1 MADPKPDYR
10 NDYVMARLAVSA
22 YMTPEEIRKQ
32 ELVCSNDPRQDPLPP
47 GWQVLP
53 GSYVNNN
60 VYGGNQ
66 ADRPADGMRAV
77 VPPSKDGFAAIAFVD
92 PTTRQIVIGFRGSE
106 WEQGVPAGVAGIA
119 TGVAAQN
126 NPVLQLTGKADA
138 VAAAASAKGGAVD
151 WTGPDKAFANP
162 FRDWDPQFTDALKY
176 TQAILDLTKPG
187 GPYAGYSVQVT
198 GHSLGGGL
206 AQLAGQMYGLNGRTF
221 DAPPLGNVGVAG
233 EFVDWARGH
242 GLPAK
247 GKGVDPDFM
256 NYFVNESPL
265 RLAGIHYPGR
275 SMNISGQPEHPPLVH
290 TILNDNIATR
300 HDRMRILDL
309 FDDAARTGALRR
321 TGELPDLHGPR
332 LATAQDPRDPSHP
345 DNAAYARIAGGVEAL
360 GKWSGPGRTHRRRA
374 LRSLQGQSDDAGRRR
389 RGQRPSR
396 RRAGAGVRL
405 PPGVERAARGRV
417 RRQRAGPDAIAGKE
431 LRGGARAGRGG
442 RRSGRGED
450 ARGGA
455 APGLSRAAAL
465 QGSNRSLVSMRTLR
479 RWAEARCAAWRDSA
493 K

>member
-22 YMTPEEIRKQ
+22 YMTPEEIRRQ

-162 FRDWDPQFTDALKY
+162 VRDWDPQFTDALKY

-309 FDDAARTGALRR
+309 FDDAARTGTLRR
-321 TGELPDLHGPR
+321 TGELPDPHGPR

-360 GKWSGPGRTHRRRA
+360 GKWSGPEAERISA
-374 LRSLQGQSDDAGRRR
+374 SLYAAYKANPMMQGVDGVVSAHPGAAQERVFVFHQASN
-389 RGQRPSR
+389 GQRE
-396 RRAGAGVRL
+396 GAFVDSAQAL
-405 PPGVERAARGRV
+405 MQSPEKSFAAV
-417 RRQRAGPDAIAGKE
+417 PAPVVAD
-431 LRGGARAGRGG
+431 GG
-442 RRSGRGED
+442 
-450 ARGGA
+450 
-455 APGLSRAAAL
+455 
-465 QGSNRSLVSMRTLR
+465 QV
-479 RWAEARCAAWRDSA
+479 EARTREAAQRQA
-493 K
+493 

>member
-275 SMNISGQPEHPPLVH
+275 SMNISGQPEHPPLVP

-309 FDDAARTGALRR
+309 FDDAARTGTLRR
-321 TGELPDLHGPR
+321 TGELPDPHGPR

-360 GKWSGPGRTHRRRA
+360 GKWSGPEAERIGAA
-374 LRSLQGQSDDAGRRR
+374 LYAAYKANPMMQGVDGVVSAHPGAAQERVFVFHQASN
-389 RGQRPSR
+389 GQRE
-396 RRAGAGVRL
+396 GAFVDSAQAL
-405 PPGVERAARGRV
+405 MQSPEKSFAAVPASVVADVGQV
-417 RRQRAGPDAIAGKE
+417 
-431 LRGGARAGRGG
+431 
-442 RRSGRGED
+442 
-450 ARGGA
+450 
-455 APGLSRAAAL
+455 
-465 QGSNRSLVSMRTLR
+465 
-479 RWAEARCAAWRDSA
+479 EARTREAAQRQA
-493 K
+493 